1 MGADDR
7 NIEILSKTN
16 MEHDWPKTGL
26 CGGSEEKVRG
36 LLWWSSG

>member
-16 MEHDWPKTGL
+16 MIGL
-26 CGGSEEKVRG
+26 RLASVVAPRRR
-36 LLWWSSG
+36 